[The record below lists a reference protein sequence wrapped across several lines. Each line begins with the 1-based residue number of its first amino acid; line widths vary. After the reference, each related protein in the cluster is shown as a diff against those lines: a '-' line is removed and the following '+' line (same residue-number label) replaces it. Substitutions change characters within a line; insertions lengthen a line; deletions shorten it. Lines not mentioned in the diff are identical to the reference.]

1 MENVSEKNTKAEIL
15 KAYDALLKNVQ
26 QEKTNVP
33 KQAQEEKQ
41 KKENL
46 EKVSGLSNNSIVGD
60 ILELKNSL
68 NNSLEELQ
76 NKLVSEFKQLEDIR
90 SASVSKN

>member
-1 MENVSEKNTKAEIL
+1 M
-15 KAYDALLKNVQ
+15 KNVQ

-46 EKVSGLSNNSIVGD
+46 EKVSGLSNNTIVGN

-76 NKLVSEFKQLEDIR
+76 NKLVREFKQLKDIR

>member
-46 EKVSGLSNNSIVGD
+46 EKVSGLSNNTIVGN

-76 NKLVSEFKQLEDIR
+76 NKLVREFKQLKDIR

>member
-15 KAYDALLKNVQ
+15 KAYDTLLKNIQ

-46 EKVSGLSNNSIVGD
+46 EKVSGLSNSSIVGD